1 MIEQARVIFE
11 YITFALEIASA
22 TIIVVGIIYATV
34 NIIVNLARRTGK
46 KELYRTFRVQAGRS
60 IVLGLEILIAADI
73 IKTLTIEQTFKNL
86 GILAVLILIRTFLS
100 FTLEVEID
108 GKWPWQNKK

>member
-22 TIIVVGIIYATV
+22 TIIVIGIIYATV
-34 NIIVNLARRTGK
+34 NIIVNLARKSGK

>member
-1 MIEQARVIFE
+1 MIEQARIMFE

-22 TIIVVGIIYATV
+22 AIIAIGILYAAV
-34 NIIVNLARRTGK
+34 NIIVSLIRKTGK
-46 KELYRTFRVQAGRS
+46 TEIYRTFRVQVGRC

-73 IKTLTIEQTFKNL
+73 IKTLTIDQTFKDL
-86 GILAVLILIRTFLS
+86 GILAILILIRTFLS

-108 GKWPWQNKK
+108 GRWPWQKK